1 MTRVFETCAQPEC
14 TDEPVQG
21 QDAIQGIQDGAVE
34 AVDIDPETLTQEDS
48 QNVMDLSQ
56 ESSIPELVS
65 TSPSEDPIMYEMMQQ
80 VERAQTVLVAMSTG
94 CPRNRYCSTVLEDI
108 DAVLVETTML
118 LSTDLANV
126 ADVQTWKN
134 SVKAVM
140 EAFKGVK
147 DVYDNITN
155 DETPKKALMRHPT
168 DDQTDND
175 DASPTEA

>member
-1 MTRVFETCAQPEC
+1 MTRMFETCAQPEC

-21 QDAIQGIQDGAVE
+21 HDAIQGIQE

-48 QNVMDLSQ
+48 PNVMDLSQ
-56 ESSIPELVS
+56 EESSIPELVS
-65 TSPSEDPIMYEMMQQ
+65 TSPNEDPIMYEMMQQ

-94 CPRNRYCSTVLEDI
+94 CPRNRYCSTVLEHI

-126 ADVQTWKN
+126 ADVQTLKN

-147 DVYDNITN
+147 DVYDNIMN
-155 DETPKKALMRHPT
+155 DETPKKALRRHPT
-168 DDQTDND
+168 KDQTDTD
-175 DASPTEA
+175 DESPTEA

>member
-1 MTRVFETCAQPEC
+1 MTRMFETCAQPEC

-21 QDAIQGIQDGAVE
+21 HDAIQGIQE

-48 QNVMDLSQ
+48 PNVMDLSQ
-56 ESSIPELVS
+56 EESSIPELVS
-65 TSPSEDPIMYEMMQQ
+65 TSPNEDPIMYEMMQQ

-147 DVYDNITN
+147 DVYDNIMN

>member
-1 MTRVFETCAQPEC
+1 MTRMFETCAQPEC

-21 QDAIQGIQDGAVE
+21 HDAIQGIQE

-48 QNVMDLSQ
+48 PNVMDLSQ
-56 ESSIPELVS
+56 EESSIPELVS
-65 TSPSEDPIMYEMMQQ
+65 TSPNEDPIMYEMMQQ

-147 DVYDNITN
+147 DVYDNIMN
-155 DETPKKALMRHPT
+155 DETPKKALRRHPT

>member
-1 MTRVFETCAQPEC
+1 MTRMFETCAQPEC

-21 QDAIQGIQDGAVE
+21 QDAIQGIQE
-34 AVDIDPETLTQEDS
+34 AVDIDPETLTQEGS
-48 QNVMDLSQ
+48 PNVMDLSQ

-65 TSPSEDPIMYEMMQQ
+65 TSPNEDPIMYEMMQQ

-118 LSTDLANV
+118 LSTDLAVAFPNV

-147 DVYDNITN
+147 DVYDNIMN

>member
-1 MTRVFETCAQPEC
+1 MTRMFETCAQPEC
-14 TDEPVQG
+14 TEEPVQG
-21 QDAIQGIQDGAVE
+21 HDAIQGIQE

-48 QNVMDLSQ
+48 PNVMGLSQ
-56 ESSIPELVS
+56 EESSIPELVS
-65 TSPSEDPIMYEMMQQ
+65 TSPNEDPIMYEMMQQ
-80 VERAQTVLVAMSTG
+80 VERAQ
-94 CPRNRYCSTVLEDI
+94 TVLEDI

-147 DVYDNITN
+147 DVYDNIMN